1 MTDQKPEVEKT
12 ATIDGTSQDAGA
24 PWFRRK
30 RFLLLAAVSVV
41 VLVCGVG
48 RFMAVDHSRSVALD
62 DCTAGVARYAQAEA
76 RLHDARVGAAA
87 AAQVTAGEVADP
99 VVVQRLSE
107 SLGRKVD
114 VVSLKCG
121 PGFSSGRLHGNA
133 GVLKSSAGKVD
144 ALAQTVER
152 QARDVMA
159 SREARTLADAKGEL
173 TQAVKD
179 AQDVF
184 DSTDGKVA
192 DNATRDRLREAL
204 DAANTVLADKSIT
217 DPLRYRD
224 VQASLAD
231 PVNQVNESVNAKAS
245 ADQSAAAAAAQAKA
259 QVQAPAQSQPR
270 QRSSS
275 GSGSGSST
283 PPRSS
288 GSTGSGSSNH
298 GSTGSGTTPNT
309 GKSNAGG
316 GSSSGSGYGS
326 GSSGSSGSSSGGGSW
341 RDQFNNNTQ
350 APCAAGAA
358 CPIG

>member
-41 VLVCGVG
+41 VLVGGVG
-48 RFMAVDHSRSVALD
+48 GFMAVDHSRSVELD

-107 SLGRKVD
+107 SMGRKVD
-114 VVSLKCG
+114 VVSLKCE
-121 PGFSSGRLHGNA
+121 PGYSSGRLHGNA
-133 GVLKSSAGKVD
+133 GVLKSSASKVD

-159 SREARTLADAKGEL
+159 SREARTLADAKAEL

-184 DSTDGKVA
+184 DSTDEKVA

-217 DPLRYRD
+217 DPQRYRD

-245 ADQSAAAAAAQAKA
+245 ADQAAAAAAAQAKA

-283 PPRSS
+283 PRK
-288 GSTGSGSSNH
+288 ST
-298 GSTGSGTTPNT
+298 
-309 GKSNAGG
+309 
-316 GSSSGSGYGS
+316 
-326 GSSGSSGSSSGGGSW
+326 GSSGSSKPDTTGGNAGGGAASGGAGFDLNPS
-341 RDQFNNNTQ
+341 
-350 APCAAGAA
+350 APIQGCVDGKSL

>member
-87 AAQVTAGEVADP
+87 AAQITASEVADP

-107 SLGRKVD
+107 SMGRKVD
-114 VVSLKCG
+114 VVSLKCE
-121 PGFSSGRLHGNA
+121 PGYSSGRLHGNA
-133 GVLKSSAGKVD
+133 GVLKSSASKVD

-159 SREARTLADAKGEL
+159 SREARTLADAKAEL

-184 DSTDGKVA
+184 DSTDEKVA

-217 DPLRYRD
+217 DPQRYRD

-245 ADQSAAAAAAQAKA
+245 DDQAAAAAAAQAKA

-283 PPRSS
+283 PRK
-288 GSTGSGSSNH
+288 ST
-298 GSTGSGTTPNT
+298 
-309 GKSNAGG
+309 
-316 GSSSGSGYGS
+316 
-326 GSSGSSGSSSGGGSW
+326 GSSGSSKRGGTGGNTAPDTGGGSSKPGTTGG
-341 RDQFNNNTQ
+341 N
-350 APCAAGAA
+350 AGGGAA
-358 CPIG
+358 SGGAGFDLNPSAPIQGCVDGKSLCPIG